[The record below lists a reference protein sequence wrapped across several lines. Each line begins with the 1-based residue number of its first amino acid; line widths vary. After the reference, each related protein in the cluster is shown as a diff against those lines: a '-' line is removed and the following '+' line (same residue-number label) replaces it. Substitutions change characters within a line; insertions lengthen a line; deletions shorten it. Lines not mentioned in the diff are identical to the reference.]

1 MTTHQSTKS
10 LSQPHLM
17 ALRAPKLLCGLFASA
32 LLLALSGQAAA
43 GPNDRKAQGN
53 TRTSVNKNTNVN
65 KNNNSNRNSNIN
77 NNSNK
82 NTNVNVNNNS
92 SRNTNVNVSSNR
104 HVDVDVDVDRGFHPV
119 AAVATVAVTA
129 AVIGSMT
136 PSLPPACVPVQVG
149 NVLYQQCGNNWYQP
163 QYAGSSVQY
172 VVVVAPR

>member
-1 MTTHQSTKS
+1 MTTHQSMKS
-10 LSQPHLM
+10 LSQPRLM
-17 ALRAPKLLCGLFASA
+17 APSAPKLLCGLFASA

-43 GPNDRKAQGN
+43 GPNDRKAKGN

-65 KNNNSNRNSNIN
+65 KNNNSNRNTNIN
-77 NNSNK
+77 NNK

-92 SRNTNVNVSSNR
+92 NRNTNVNVNTNR

-129 AVIGSMT
+129 AIIGSMT
-136 PSLPPACVPVQVG
+136 PTLPPACVPVQIG

-163 QYAGSSVQY
+163 QYVGSSVQY